1 MASDQGLT
9 VRAELFGTVFV
20 LVQNLSRRVDVALR
34 PLGLTSR
41 QWLLLAVLQRNFPD
55 RSPSLTEAA
64 AAYGSSRQNVKR
76 IAEQLARRGYL
87 RLVADPADRRP
98 TRLELTDR
106 VDVLDGDTVS
116 QAEFLLHSMAGL
128 DDGQLLQLR
137 DLALT
142 WLGAL
147 TANGPEA
154 PDDPEVHGD
163 HAAADRDRGDSAAT
177 GAPPETSAAQPPTR
191 IDVSAAERSALLGSS
206 L

>member
-1 MASDQGLT
+1 M
-9 VRAELFGTVFV
+9 RAELFGTVFV

-41 QWLLLAVLQRNFPD
+41 QWLLLAVLRRNFPG

-87 RLVADPADRRP
+87 ELVADPADRRP
-98 TRLELTDR
+98 TRLRLTERGALLDPGEPGR
-106 VDVLDGDTVS
+106 V
-116 QAEFLLHSMAGL
+116 EFLLESMAGL
-128 DDGQLLQLR
+128 DDAQLQQLR

-147 TANGPEA
+147 
-154 PDDPEVHGD
+154 
-163 HAAADRDRGDSAAT
+163 AADGTGPPPDAADAGHDEPEDTGRAGGDDGQRHDEAAP
-177 GAPPETSAAQPPTR
+177 ASR
-191 IDVSAAERSALLGSS
+191 
-206 L
+206 

>member
-1 MASDQGLT
+1 MGAAEGLA

-41 QWLLLAVLQRNFPD
+41 QWLLLAVLRRAFPD

-64 AAYGSSRQNVKR
+64 TAYGSSRQNVKR

-87 RLVADPADRRP
+87 RLVADPSDRRP

-106 VDVLDGDTVS
+106 VRVLDSNEVS
-116 QAEFLLHSMAGL
+116 QAEFLLQSMSGL
-128 DDGQLLQLR
+128 DDDQLEQLR

-142 WLGAL
+142 WLRAL
-147 TANGPEA
+147 S
-154 PDDPEVHGD
+154 
-163 HAAADRDRGDSAAT
+163 ADGSPMAGEDRGRAVAEGGTGERAA
-177 GAPPETSAAQPPTR
+177 GRPMPPMTDETAAQEC
-191 IDVSAAERSALLGSS
+191 SLLDSVRR
-206 L
+206 

>member
-1 MASDQGLT
+1 MMASDQGLA

-106 VDVLDGDTVS
+106 VNALDGNTVS

-128 DDGQLLQLR
+128 DDEQLQQLR

-142 WLGAL
+142 WLEAL
-147 TANGPEA
+147 NARDTAAGHDPQA
-154 PDDPEVHGD
+154 RDDPVV
-163 HAAADRDRGDSAAT
+163 ADDRGDPAAEGT
-177 GAPPETSAAQPPTR
+177 PAEPPSGRAR
-191 IDVSAAERSALLGSS
+191 IDVSAAERSALLGSF
-206 L
+206 

>member
-1 MASDQGLT
+1 MVAGDQGLA

-41 QWLLLAVLQRNFPD
+41 QWLLLAVLQRTFPD

-87 RLVADPADRRP
+87 RLVADPNDRRP

-106 VDVLDGDTVS
+106 VGVLDGNEVS
-116 QAEFLLHSMAGL
+116 QAEFLLQSMSGL
-128 DDGQLLQLR
+128 DDDQLQQLR

-147 TANGPEA
+147 SASDELANDSQANDEPA
-154 PDDPEVHGD
+154 GD
-163 HAAADRDRGDSAAT
+163 EPASV
-177 GAPPETSAAQPPTR
+177 
-191 IDVSAAERSALLGSS
+191 DVTAAERSALLGS
-206 L
+206 LAP

>member
-106 VDVLDGDTVS
+106 VNMLDGDTVS

-128 DDGQLLQLR
+128 DDGQLQQLR

-147 TANGPEA
+147 TANDPEAHDDPEA
-154 PDDPEVHGD
+154 PGDRAVADHG
-163 HAAADRDRGDSAAT
+163 GSAAT
-177 GAPPETSAAQPPTR
+177 GAPTETLATQAPAQV
-191 IDVSAAERSALLGSS
+191 DVSAAERSALLGSS